1 MVKELRCLIT
11 NTIIKDKQ
19 WFWYSWE
26 MDAPIS
32 EKGMVEIQTRRFDPD
47 DEFAHLIWEEWSWSS
62 QVGHVDL

>member
-1 MVKELRCLIT
+1 MAKELRCLIT

-32 EKGMVEIQTRRFDPD
+32 EKGMAEIQTRRFDPD
-47 DEFAHLIWEEWSWSS
+47 DEFAHLIWEEWSWSA
-62 QVGHVDL
+62 QVGHIDL